1 MFITPYGNQ
10 DGYLTQYFYNAGTYL
25 WQKPIGVSLI
35 TIVCVGAGSNGQ
47 AGSGAAAGTAKS
59 GGAGGGSGGVTRC
72 IFSASMLPEYLYI
85 NLGKSQTYGT
95 PSTTGGPS
103 DSWVSAATP
112 DRIYTPI
119 RFIFAY
125 ARGSAGATGGVAASM
140 STMVAGTLGHVTALA
155 GIGSNPG
162 GSPTAV
168 NDSTLSTV
176 KFWMTSGAGGSGG
189 TNNPVATY
197 TTGAGINNITGS
209 DLIAAGGNV
218 GTGIIAGRGAQIY
231 NPIMIFTGGAGGGGC
246 TTVAGGVGGDGAP
259 GCGGGGGG
267 GGTTGGAGGKG
278 GDGFVI
284 ISCK

>member
-35 TIVCVGAGSNGQ
+35 TIVCVGAGADGQ
-47 AGSGAAAGTAKS
+47 AGTTAAIGASKN
-59 GGAGGGSGGVTRC
+59 GGSGGGSGGVTTC
-72 IFSASMLPEYLYI
+72 VFSASMLPEYLNI

-95 PSTTGGPS
+95 SSALS
-103 DSWVSAATP
+103 DSWVAAATSN
-112 DRIYTPI
+112 RVGNTS
-119 RFIFAY
+119 RFVFAY
-125 ARGSAGATGGVAASM
+125 ARGSNGSSAGAAA
-140 STMVAGTLGHVTALA
+140 TTTQMVAGTLGHVTTLA
-155 GIGSNPG
+155 GIGRNPG
-162 GSPTAV
+162 GSGGTAAT
-168 NDSTLSTV
+168 NDSTLSNV
-176 KFWMTSGAGGSGG
+176 NFWMTSGAGGSGG
-189 TNNPVATY
+189 GSSSSATY
-197 TTGAGINNITGS
+197 TTGAGIANITGS
-209 DLIAAGGNV
+209 NLITAGGNV

-231 NPIMIFTGGAGGGGC
+231 KPIMIFTGGAGGGGC
-246 TTVAGGVGGDGAP
+246 TTVAGGAGGDGAP